1 MVKYFLGG
9 KKGETPSL
17 KLKHVAFFLFCTA
30 TIPNMSEMLCH
41 SGTHSSFT
49 KFPREEIYI

>member
-49 KFPREEIYI
+49 KFPSYH